1 MITFEK
7 DSVRVEDHKDLE
19 SVLQHLKD
27 FSMLCINEASKVFTG
42 DANIPLTGG
51 RVAITLFK
59 QKLVLQDEFMAWEFD
74 PERGWNL
81 LGMI

>member
-7 DSVRVEDHKDLE
+7 DSIKIESHKDLE

-27 FSMLCINEASKVFTG
+27 YSMLCINEASKVFTG
-42 DANIPLTGG
+42 DADLFLTGG

-59 QKLVLQDEFMAWEFD
+59 QKLVLQDEFMAWEFT
-74 PERGWNL
+74 PENGWNL